1 MLYVLGHTNVESIAQ
16 LVISISI
23 SKGRPLGH
31 GYRKK
36 NRSRSTQINKSEH
49 VAIQGVDVTPV
60 VKLLGI

>member
-16 LVISISI
+16 SVISISI

-36 NRSRSTQINKSEH
+36 IAHAPHRFKSEH
-49 VAIQGVDVTPV
+49 VAIRRVDVTPV